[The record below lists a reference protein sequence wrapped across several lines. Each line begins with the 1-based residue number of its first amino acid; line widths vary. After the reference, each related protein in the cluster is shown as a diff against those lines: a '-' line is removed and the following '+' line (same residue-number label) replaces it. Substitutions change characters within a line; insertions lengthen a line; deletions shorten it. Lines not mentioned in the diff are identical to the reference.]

1 VLHLRGRNFAR
12 FSAAVLAVGLGAVAH
27 AVAHAAIAAI
37 PTPADVARATAAA
50 QLPLLDAST
59 SLLVVAPHPDDETL
73 CCAGIMQRVAHAGG
87 RVSVVWITSGDA
99 SELDLLLI
107 ERSFLMQPAKARDL
121 AVRRMHEAR
130 AATTLL
136 GVTIEGQLF
145 LGYPD
150 RGLRALLAGPA
161 PYTSPFTAAAAV
173 PYPDAVTPGHAYTGA
188 SLEQDLAAVLDRV
201 RPTLVLAPSPRDSHP
216 DHAAAGRLTLRL
228 MQQRSALPAV
238 RCWIVHGG
246 EGWPSPRELSPGLP
260 LERAP
265 LLQGVPL
272 VDFELT
278 PAEEDRKLAALRA
291 YRTQMQT
298 IGPFLL
304 AFVRTTESFSAAP

>member
-1 VLHLRGRNFAR
+1 VLHPRGRQFAR
-12 FSAAVLAVGLGAVAH
+12 LTVAVLAVGLS
-27 AVAHAAIAAI
+27 AA
-37 PTPADVARATAAA
+37 AAA
-50 QLPLLDAST
+50 QLPPLDAST
-59 SLLVVAPHPDDETL
+59 SLLVIAPHPDDETL
-73 CCAGIMQRVAHAGG
+73 CCAGVMQRVAHAGG
-87 RVSVVWITSGDA
+87 RVSVVWLTSGDA

-107 ERSFLMQPAKARDL
+107 EHSLFMQPASARDL

-150 RGLRALLAGPA
+150 RGLQALLGAHQSV
-161 PYTSPFTAAAAV
+161 PYTSHFTAAAAV
-173 PYPDAVTPGHAYTGA
+173 PYPDAVAPGHSYSGA
-188 SLEQDLAAVLDRV
+188 SLEQDLTAVLDRV

-228 MQQRSALPAV
+228 MERRGAQPAV

-246 EGWPSPRELSPGLP
+246 EGWPSPRGLSPGLP

-265 LLQGVPL
+265 LLGRVPL
-272 VDFELT
+272 ATFELT
-278 PAEEDRKLAALRA
+278 AAEEDVKLAAVRA
-291 YRTQMQT
+291 YGTQMLT
-298 IGPFLL
+298 LGPFLL
-304 AFVRTTESFSAAP
+304 AFVRTTETFSAAP